1 MQRLVIASV
10 LAGLSMAA
18 HADTFAIIPQAGLAG
33 VGATVQWGFTP
44 YLALSAGYTGL
55 NYSIKDVKTDEATYN
70 GDLSLKNPQ
79 LFLNLAPFGG
89 SFRLSVGVIGQQSQ
103 FDLTASDFKDPSS
116 APVSSVDIEA
126 NYPQSIAPA
135 FTLGWESDLSKTG
148 LGYHLSLGAMYAGEP
163 EVSSKATC
171 KNASTPGNQ
180 AACDAYT
187 ANERRKVE
195 DELRSYQVL
204 PILQAGLIFRM

>member
-10 LAGLSMAA
+10 LAGLSVAA
-18 HADTFAIIPQAGLAG
+18 QADTFAVIPQVGLAG

-44 YLALSAGYTGL
+44 YLAMSAGYTGL
-55 NYSIKDVKTDEATYN
+55 NYSVKDVKTDEATYN

-79 LFLNLAPFGG
+79 AFLNWAPFAG
-89 SFRLSVGVIGQQSQ
+89 SFRLSVGVIGQQSA
-103 FDLTASDFKDPSS
+103 FDLTASEFQDSAA

-126 NYPQSIAPA
+126 KYPNSIAPA
-135 FTLGWESDLSKTG
+135 FTLGWESSLSKTG
-148 LGYHLSLGAMYAGEP
+148 LGYHISLGAMFAGEP

-171 KNASTPGNQ
+171 KSSGNQ
-180 AACDAYT
+180 PACDAYT
-187 ANERRKVE
+187 ASERKEVE

>member
-44 YLALSAGYTGL
+44 YLAMSAGYTGL
-55 NYSIKDVKTDEATYN
+55 NYSVKDVKTDEATYN

-79 LFLNLAPFGG
+79 LFLNWAPFGG
-89 SFRLSVGVIGQQSQ
+89 SFKVSLGAINQQTN
-103 FDLTASDFKDPSS
+103 FDLTADDYIDPDSGQEVRVNVKGDF
-116 APVSSVDIEA
+116 VQSV
-126 NYPQSIAPA
+126 APA
-135 FTLGWESDLSKTG
+135 FTLGFESDWTKPG
-148 LGYHLSLGAMYAGEP
+148 FGYHFSAGGMYAGKP
-163 EVSSKATC
+163 NVNVDIQCTNNGGTC
-171 KNASTPGNQ
+171 FGL
-180 AACDAYT
+180 
-187 ANERRKVE
+187 ERDEERKIE
-195 DELRSYQVL
+195 DELKKYQVL